1 MSHPQP
7 APLPTSRCF
16 GLPTTDRTHHRS
28 SNRQRRC
35 DPIHASRRVSGALAP
50 GRPELA
56 DFSRNARYS
65 HAWCA
70 PARAHFRT
78 STSISTAH
86 RSSPSRSRRQRDL
99 PGRSHARQQRRP
111 AQGSER
117 RTGPHTVR
125 SHTVDTRDRVV
136 GEPSRP
142 RRARAASTP
151 LGGFMSKRRS
161 FEEVLDSEF
170 RRIHGSARSVDY
182 RRGLLQAQM
191 PFSPKA
197 QSTTTSTGYS
207 RHWRHGPRVPN
218 VLLEINGQPRQ
229 VPVEQVDG
237 HAALERER
245 GLPPRCPAISQSRV
259 SDDWMR

>member
-1 MSHPQP
+1 M
-7 APLPTSRCF
+7 PTSLATPGTHAPGAPPPGRIS
-16 GLPTTDRTHHRS
+16 GPRPRSRPRTAPRRPDRDVNAISRGEAMLDS
-28 SNRQRRC
+28 SVAR
-35 DPIHASRRVSGALAP
+35 RRVRNA
-50 GRPELA
+50 ELA
-56 DFSRNARYS
+56 
-65 HAWCA
+65 
-70 PARAHFRT
+70 RT
-78 STSISTAH
+78 
-86 RSSPSRSRRQRDL
+86 RFEL
-99 PGRSHARQQRRP
+99 
-111 AQGSER
+111 
-117 RTGPHTVR
+117 
-125 SHTVDTRDRVV
+125 HTVDTRDRVV

-229 VPVEQVDG
+229 VPAEQVDG

>member
-65 HAWCA
+65 RAWCA

-86 RSSPSRSRRQRDL
+86 RSPPSRSRRQRDL
-99 PGRSHARQQRRP
+99 PRRSHARRQRRA

-117 RTGPHTVR
+117 RTGPHAVR

-142 RRARAASTP
+142 RRARSASTP

-161 FEEVLDSEF
+161 FEEILDSEF
-170 RRIHGSARSVDY
+170 RWPTQCDKAFVASANS
-182 RRGLLQAQM
+182 
-191 PFSPKA
+191 SEK
-197 QSTTTSTGYS
+197 
-207 RHWRHGPRVPN
+207 
-218 VLLEINGQPRQ
+218 RQ
-229 VPVEQVDG
+229 
-237 HAALERER
+237 HRRER
-245 GLPPRCPAISQSRV
+245 PPQTRA
-259 SDDWMR
+259 DDRRLQEGWRPDGRGSGP